1 MPEYEPRMAA
11 DKHMHDSA
19 YAMEQLQKRVQ
30 RAWARALVQAL
41 TEPMDHGE
49 QPDMRRPSAPI
60 EQLAAYAAGEAW
72 PVVERIV
79 RPIFVSLAGPGPP
92 SEKLLTERAPS
103 LPPARPAVWLS
114 TDEVAPVVGIT
125 AHTAPTPRKSRK
137 ESDCRP
143 SHGGPLVVLP
153 DGRRTSPQDRQRP
166 SRRYLHVNRSIR
178 PEGMWSARSPVA
190 RSTMAFARW
199 FRSVGILVRLAT
211 WLGYGRDP
219 VARRDRVP
227 RVRREGPDPAWTI
240 NDRRRTLG
248 PLLDPLGR
256 RGGASVRR
264 RDLLAA

>member
-1 MPEYEPRMAA
+1 MSVGA
-11 DKHMHDSA
+11 DRTARCLRGRRGVASGREACTTHFRVPGGPWATVREAVDGAGAIIASGSA
-19 YAMEQLQKRVQ
+19 RGLAFRG
-30 RAWARALVQAL
+30 RS
-41 TEPMDHGE
+41 
-49 QPDMRRPSAPI
+49 RPS
-60 EQLAAYAAGEAW
+60 
-72 PVVERIV
+72 R
-79 RPIFVSLAGPGPP
+79 RHHC
-92 SEKLLTERAPS
+92 
-103 LPPARPAVWLS
+103 
-114 TDEVAPVVGIT
+114 
-125 AHTAPTPRKSRK
+125 AHAPTARKSRK
-137 ESDCRP
+137 ESNCRP

-153 DGRRTSPQDRQRP
+153 GGRRTSPQDRQRP

-240 NDRRRTLG
+240 NHRRRTLG

-256 RGGASVRR
+256 RGGASVCR